1 MQVWT
6 KNILYWFIDSQ
17 THLVCQEVLQW
28 VWPSMNQNRLLFVQ
42 IQPLSPSMQPK
53 WKEIFDIVCKATN
66 GKSFA
71 NSRKKV
77 PLSRKMVLIH
87 HLFSRNQSLATRS
100 VFMVVCYAME
110 KALSHSRYVTC
121 ATFMWSFD
129 RPPHRPSGGHPDT
142 QHFPNGWWNVIFQQ
156 KMLFSDPVNQ
166 TCLSELKG

>member
-53 WKEIFDIVCKATN
+53 WKEIFDIVYKATN

-110 KALSHSRYVTC
+110 KGVVPQQICNLCNFYVVFWQTTTQAFRRASRYTTLPKWMMKC
-121 ATFMWSFD
+121 D
-129 RPPHRPSGGHPDT
+129 
-142 QHFPNGWWNVIFQQ
+142 FPTKNAIF
-156 KMLFSDPVNQ
+156 L
-166 TCLSELKG
+166 